1 MKNNSTLLNVQYKFK
16 GEKNYITVSITEK
29 QYVNL
34 LEIPIIEEC
43 DILGTTSHQ
52 ISDEEKAKFNE
63 RIKIACKESEITHTK
78 YLLQ

>member
-1 MKNNSTLLNVQYKFK
+1 MSNDSILLNVQYKFK

-34 LEIPIIEEC
+34 LELPIVEEC
-43 DILGTTSHQ
+43 DILGTTTQ
-52 ISDEEKAKFNE
+52 KISDEEKAKFNE
-63 RIKIACKESEITHTK
+63 RIKTACKESEMTHTK

>member
-1 MKNNSTLLNVQYKFK
+1 MNNDSTLLNVQYKFK

-34 LEIPIIEEC
+34 LELPIVEEC
-43 DILGTTSHQ
+43 DILGTTNHK

-63 RIKIACKESEITHTK
+63 RIKIACKENEMTHTK